1 MNERKPTRKVRP
13 FRMTRREL
21 LKAAQVSGLF
31 AAAGGLS
38 LIGRDAS
45 ADRTARG
52 PCRLCTMHCGLVATT
67 RGDELVRVEGDLD
80 SATRGFLCLNGQAL
94 PEIVHSTER
103 VRRPL
108 KRSGTSFDEVSWEE
122 ALGEIAERLRRVKAR
137 HGARALALQT
147 GWPFVRSPLI
157 GMLHRFCQAFGT
169 PNLATTTTLC
179 EAAGRMGRTIVAGSN
194 FHPDLRGCRTLVVWG
209 ANPTLAAPPFA
220 HAVAANALRG
230 KNLIVIDPVR
240 TELAER
246 ATLHLQ
252 VRPGTDGA
260 LALGMIHVIVRDGLH
275 DSAFVDAHTVGFGEL
290 ARLAE
295 EYPTDRVASLTG
307 LAEGDIVRAATI
319 FAGSGPS
326 QVWDGLGIEHHEN
339 GIQTVRAVA
348 SLQAICGNL
357 DAPGGPALMTRP
369 GPHFREEPL
378 PALWRMTTPEPAP
391 PPVADKPIGWDE
403 RPLFHVYNRQAQ
415 ANLFPRAMLEGRPYP
430 LRALFL
436 FGCNTLVTY
445 PDSRR
450 LRRAYD
456 RLDLLVT
463 IDPFLTETAS
473 RSDYVL
479 PACTF
484 AEAPSVRGRDDRVA
498 KRGLVGEQHESRPDW
513 RIVFDLARELGLG
526 RYFPWQ
532 SLSEALEARHVPF
545 MRDPEHTL
553 MPDPGGDREAPRF
566 PTASGKV
573 ELYSETMQRFG
584 HDPLPRWTAPSAR
597 TSARF
602 PLWLVSGP
610 RTRAYINSQF
620 RQIPS
625 VAAKMPEPLARIH
638 PEVAA
643 GLGVEDGDRVAVV
656 SGRGRIELRAR
667 VDRAVERTT
676 VVIPSGWPEASANEL
691 TDGDALDPISGF
703 PALRSTVCRVER
715 LSADGRRA
723 TGDR

>member
-1 MNERKPTRKVRP
+1 MSERTPTRRVRP

-31 AAAGGLS
+31 AAAGGLG

-45 ADRTARG
+45 AEHRARG

-67 RGDELVRVEGDLD
+67 RGGRLTRVEGDLD
-80 SATRGFLCLNGQAL
+80 SQTKGFLCLNAQAL
-94 PEIVHSTER
+94 PEIVHSRQR

-108 KRSGTSFDEVSWEE
+108 KRSGSSFDEISWEQ
-122 ALGEIAERLRRVKAR
+122 ALGEIAERLDRVRDR

-157 GMLHRFCQAFGT
+157 GILHRFCQAFGT

-209 ANPTLAAPPFA
+209 ANPTLSAPPFA

-230 KNLIVIDPVR
+230 KNLIVVDPVR

-252 VRPGTDGA
+252 IRPGTDGA
-260 LALGMIHVIVRDGLH
+260 LALGLIHVVVRDGLY
-275 DSAFVDAHTVGFGEL
+275 DRAFVEGHTVGFEPL

-295 EYPTDRVASLTG
+295 RYPTERVAQITG
-307 LAEGDIVRAATI
+307 IAEEDVVRAATI

-348 SLQAICGNL
+348 SLQAICGYL

-369 GPHFREEPL
+369 GPRFWEEPL
-378 PALWRMTTPEPAP
+378 PALWRMVTPEPVP
-391 PPVADKPIGWDE
+391 PPVADKPIGWRD
-403 RPLFHVYNRQAQ
+403 RPLFHVFNRQAQ
-415 ANLFPRAMLEGRPYP
+415 ANLFPGAMLEGRPYP
-430 LRALFL
+430 LRALLL

-445 PDSRR
+445 PDSRN
-450 LRRAYD
+450 LRRAYE
-456 RLDLLVT
+456 RLELLVT
-463 IDPFLTETAS
+463 IDPFFTETAT

-484 AEAPSVRGRDDRVA
+484 AEAPTVRGRDDRVA
-498 KRGLVGEQHESRPDW
+498 RQGLVTEQHASWPDW
-513 RIVFDLARELGLG
+513 RIVFELARKLALG
-526 RYFPWQ
+526 RYFPWE
-532 SLSEALEARHVPF
+532 SLAEALEARHVPY
-545 MRDPEHTL
+545 MPDPEHVL
-553 MPDPGGDREAPRF
+553 MPDPRRGPGSPRF

-573 ELYSETMQRFG
+573 ELYSETMSRFG
-584 HDPLPRWTAPSAR
+584 HDPLPEWRPPSAR
-597 TSARF
+597 PSAEL

-610 RTRAYINSQF
+610 RTRPYINSQF
-620 RQIPS
+620 REIPS
-625 VAAKMPEPLARIH
+625 IAAKMPEPEALIH
-638 PEVAA
+638 PRVAA
-643 GLGVEDGDRVAVV
+643 GLGLRDGERVAVV

-667 VDRAVERTT
+667 IDDSVQHES
-676 VVIPSGWPEASANEL
+676 VVIPSGWPGASANEL
-691 TDGDALDPISGF
+691 TDAGALDPISGF
-703 PALRSTVCRVER
+703 PALRSAVCRVER
-715 LSADGRRA
+715 LAHG
-723 TGDR
+723 